1 MGLPVQF
8 NHYANIS
15 VVPALKEV
23 IIQDI
28 IVEIGQTK
36 IIDLLVCCRNT
47 T

>member
-1 MGLPVQF
+1 MGLPAGK
-8 NHYANIS
+8 YSLTITPDIS

-36 IIDLLVCCRNT
+36 IIAPISLL
-47 T
+47 